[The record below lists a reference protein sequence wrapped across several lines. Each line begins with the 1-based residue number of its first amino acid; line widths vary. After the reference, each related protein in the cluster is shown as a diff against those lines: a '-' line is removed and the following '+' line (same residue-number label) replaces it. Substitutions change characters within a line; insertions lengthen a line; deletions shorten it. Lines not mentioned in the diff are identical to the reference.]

1 MGQLLDPEHLLVTFG
16 YVGLFIIVFAESG
29 LLVGFLLPGDTL
41 LFTAGFFTTRTVG
54 DTRFNIVVVCVIC
67 VVAAISGDQFGYL
80 FGRKAGPALFRRPNS
95 RIFKQKYIEKSQE
108 FFDEHG
114 SKTIVL
120 ARFVPIVRTFAP
132 IVAGAGRMHY
142 ATFIRYNI
150 IGGVLW
156 GVGLPVAGHYLGKVD
171 FIAKRL
177 ELMVLI
183 LVAMSLGP
191 VLFELWR
198 HRVKAKQARSGA
210 LAETDP
216 TAVDDTFAG

>member
-29 LLVGFLLPGDTL
+29 LLVGFMLPGDTL
-41 LFTAGFFTTRTVG
+41 LFTAGFFTTQTVAG
-54 DTRFNIVVVCVIC
+54 TRFNIVAVCTIC

-95 RIFKQKYIEKSQE
+95 RIFKQKYLEKSQE

-132 IVAGAGRMHY
+132 IIAGAGRMHY
-142 ATFIRYNI
+142 ATFVRYNI
-150 IGGVLW
+150 IGGILW

-177 ELMVLI
+177 ELVVLI
-183 LVAMSLGP
+183 LIAISLGP
-191 VLFELWR
+191 VVFELWR
-198 HRVKAKQARSGA
+198 HRVKAKRARA
-210 LAETDP
+210 RTLPDP
-216 TAVDDTFAG
+216 KPTTVDDTFAG